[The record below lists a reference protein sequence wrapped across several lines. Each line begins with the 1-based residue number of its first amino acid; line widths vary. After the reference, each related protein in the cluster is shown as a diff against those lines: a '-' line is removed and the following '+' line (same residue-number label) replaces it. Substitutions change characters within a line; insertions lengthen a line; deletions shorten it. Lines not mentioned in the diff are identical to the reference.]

1 MAAERK
7 TGARNSMQVVGTF
20 SSHPCHVARLR
31 PLFADDQSAA
41 VKLNQIGTMAYADY
55 RASRQT
61 FLQHAIQIAF
71 GGFVERRTCLVH
83 EQPVRVVQH
92 GTRKCDALL
101 LTSRKQLRQC

>member
-71 GGFVERRTCLVH
+71 GAGGKLRPLHR
-83 EQPVRVVQH
+83 QVRAAAMEWQF
-92 GTRKCDALL
+92 
-101 LTSRKQLRQC
+101 